1 MKNFLTL
8 LIMLAVMASPI
19 IAQTEQ
25 TVQSTQ
31 PAASAP
37 TFESDV
43 IKGEKGDI
51 KLTFIGHASLIIEH
65 SGRVI
70 HIDPWSKLAD
80 YSQLPKADLLIL
92 THEHQDHL
100 DAVAIDLL
108 KKPDTSVVY
117 TEFISQQRDDG
128 KVFKNGDTGEIDGV
142 LIEAVPAYNIVHKR
156 ENGEPYHPKGR
167 GNGYIFT
174 IDGKRIY
181 VAGDTE
187 NVPELKELKN
197 IDVAFLPMNLPYT
210 MTPEMVADLATAIKP
225 KILYPYHF
233 SETDTS
239 ILVNLLKE
247 QKDIEVR
254 IRKLK

>member
-19 IAQTEQ
+19 IAQTESAAQ
-25 TVQSTQ
+25 TAV
-31 PAASAP
+31 SAP

-80 YSQLPKADLLIL
+80 YSQLPKADLLML

-128 KVFKNGDTGEIDGV
+128 KVFKNGDSGEIDGV

-156 ENGEPYHPKGR
+156 ENGEHYHPKGR

-174 IDGKRIY
+174 IDGKRVY

-254 IRKLK
+254 IRKLQ

>member
-1 MKNFLTL
+1 MKHFLTL

-19 IAQTEQ
+19 IAQTE
-25 TVQSTQ
+25 SAAQ

-70 HIDPWSKLAD
+70 HVDPWSKLAD

-100 DAVAIDLL
+100 DTVAIDLL

-117 TEFISQQRDDG
+117 PEFISQQRDDG
-128 KVFKNGDTGEIDGV
+128 KIFKNGDSGEIDGIQ
-142 LIEAVPAYNIVHKR
+142 IEAVPAYNIMHKR

-174 IDGKRIY
+174 IDGRRIY

-233 SETDTS
+233 GETDTS
-239 ILVNLLKE
+239 IIVNLLKE